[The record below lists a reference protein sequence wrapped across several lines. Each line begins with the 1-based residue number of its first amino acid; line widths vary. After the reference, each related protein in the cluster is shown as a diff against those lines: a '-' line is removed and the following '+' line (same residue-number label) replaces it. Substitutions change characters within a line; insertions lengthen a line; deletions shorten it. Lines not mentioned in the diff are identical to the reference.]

1 MGGGRHDHE
10 VKRKDVAT
18 ADRDSEAVSLPEP
31 ELTQAV
37 PVVGLVHA
45 VQRHTVVGPADDPL
59 EDEADRVAHFV
70 VDVLQR
76 MAERPALEQTG
87 DIVPGV
93 GGVERSIVDVLR
105 RMAQRRALDE
115 TAETEATAIDR
126 DADAVVG
133 AAGGTVD
140 ASLESR
146 LNLARPGGTPLSDGV
161 RGPLESALGADLGRV
176 RIHTGREAA
185 ALNEAMSANAFTS
198 GTDIFF
204 RDGMP
209 DMTSAAGLHLL
220 AHELTHTIQQGVSP
234 TLDPGRAQAL
244 QSTADF
250 TTAVGVRRSSGT
262 PLIQRHAAYE
272 HYLLG
277 QLQPKELASIPEVRK
292 IKDNAAQQKN
302 KRKGHG
308 QGLAE
313 GIRSDEKMDEVKH
326 LIDQE
331 MTRLLTFRHDAEALD
346 SRAGEKGKVS
356 RINDPTNAEKDQTW
370 NVPIVVLH
378 CKDGDV
384 VVSYS
389 EMNTMPDLFGNP
401 EAIQATPKKQVLA
414 LLQGVRQQLYI
425 ELSKLRE
432 ELFGEANN
440 ALYSRAV
447 DKDFEGAQGPRSQA
461 VNDKAYEI
469 RTEKQVNKATTRKG
483 EEHEQY
489 FAALERNACH
499 FAPESWAQWRGYHQK
514 AIKLAQNV
522 YDLRAQAQ
530 SLPSAAAKKKIDDQA
545 DELANEALIQNSFGE
560 HYLQDSYAAGHLID
574 KTKIMQWFT
583 IWLDENGM
591 EMGSGPAAQGQ
602 WKMAVHAARQ
612 NLKSNPQALHDKMVR
627 KEIAGGK
634 EATAEIGM
642 ESQTEIRLLM
652 RWRALYKADRAYGT
666 VRPRDLA
673 AKLKIDPAAV
683 ERRVKRLVEQGFV
696 TKEYEIPGYY
706 TIDFNQTQSAFS
718 GLSGAGQAYE
728 ATRGVNP
735 DEEGL
740 LTSEEVTEAEDEFNL
755 ASYNAMLSNAY
766 IGASTKYFHDK
777 FCKEGLQV
785 IAGDGT
791 DLGRIYGDANML
803 NAGGQ
808 TGVKESAET
817 SRQSRSSLFS
827 ILALERRDEEYT
839 TDNIA
844 LRFPAKVK
852 VVGYGPLKID
862 EFNEKLHD
870 LGESGLFKEAK
881 DFGALIVYKAMN
893 GISAKGAIDV
903 KGLVGPLDEGAF

>member
-1 MGGGRHDHE
+1 MGGGHHDHAA
-10 VKRKDVAT
+10 KREDA
-18 ADRDSEAVSLPEP
+18 AAVSHDP
-31 ELTQAV
+31 ELAPLRELAVTRAV
-37 PVVGLVHA
+37 PVAGLAYA
-45 VQRHTVVGPADDPL
+45 VQRTAIVGPAADPL
-59 EDEADRVAHFV
+59 EDEADRVARSV
-70 VDVLQR
+70 VDVLR
-76 MAERPALEQTG
+76 GMAHGPALEQ
-87 DIVPGV
+87 
-93 GGVERSIVDVLR
+93 
-105 RMAQRRALDE
+105 
-115 TAETEATAIDR
+115 TAETEATGVDR
-126 DADAVVG
+126 HADAVVG
-133 AAGGTVD
+133 AAGGALD
-140 ASLESR
+140 PSLESR
-146 LNLARPGGTPLSDGV
+146 LNLARAGGTPLLDGV
-161 RGPLESALGADLGRV
+161 RRPLESALGADLGRV
-176 RIHTGREAA
+176 RIHTGPEAA
-185 ALNEAMSANAFTS
+185 ALNQAMSANAFTS

-209 DMTSAAGLHLL
+209 DMSSAGGLHLL
-220 AHELTHTIQQGVSP
+220 AHELTHTVQQGVSP
-234 TLDPGRAQAL
+234 IRDPGHAQA
-244 QSTADF
+244 QRSTVDF
-250 TTAVGVRRSSGT
+250 ATAVGVRRSSGT
-262 PLIQRHAAYE
+262 PMIQRHAAYE

-292 IKDNAAQQKN
+292 IKDNAAQKKN
-302 KRKGHG
+302 VGKGHG
-308 QGLAE
+308 RGLAE
-313 GIRSDEKMDEVKH
+313 GARTDEKMDAVKH

-331 MTRLLTFRHDAEALD
+331 MDRLLTYRHNPEALK
-346 SRAGEKGKVS
+346 SRAAEKGEVS
-356 RINDPTNAEKDQTW
+356 RITDPTNAEKDQTW

-378 CKDGDV
+378 CKGGDV

-483 EEHEQY
+483 EEYEQY

-514 AIKLAQNV
+514 AIKLAQDV
-522 YDLRAQAQ
+522 YDLRAQAK
-530 SLPSAAAKKKIDDQA
+530 SLPTAAARKKIEDQA
-545 DELANEALIQNSFGE
+545 DEKANDALIQNSFGE

-591 EMGSGPAAQGQ
+591 EMGHGPAAQGQ

-627 KEIAGGK
+627 GEVSSGK

-652 RWRALYKADRAYGT
+652 RWRALYKADRTYGT

-673 AKLKIDPAAV
+673 KKLNIDPAAV
-683 ERRVKRLVEQGFV
+683 DRRVKRLVEQGFV

-718 GLSGAGQAYE
+718 GASGLGQAYE
-728 ATRGVNP
+728 ASQGVNP
-735 DEEGL
+735 DESGL
-740 LTSEEVTEAEDEFNL
+740 LTSEQVTEAEEEFNL

-766 IGASTKYFHDK
+766 IGSSTKFFHDK

-785 IAGDGT
+785 LAGDGT
-791 DLGRIYGDANML
+791 DLGRIYGDSNML

-808 TGVKESAET
+808 KGVEESAET
-817 SRQSRSSLFS
+817 SRQSRSSVFS
-827 ILALERRDEEYT
+827 ILACERRDEEYT
-839 TDNIA
+839 TDQIA

-852 VVGYGPLKID
+852 VQGYGPLSIVK
-862 EFNEKLHD
+862 FNERLHE
-870 LGESGLFKEAK
+870 LGEQSLFKEAK
-881 DFGALIVYKAMN
+881 TAGALIVYKVMN
-893 GISAKGAIDV
+893 GISDKGAIDV
-903 KGLVGPLDEGAF
+903 QGLVKQEVGPLDDAAF